1 MVLRARAAAAAA
13 AQLLR
18 DPELL
23 VCAGGGRG
31 GDGRALRPVRG
42 GGRLHRRGARG
53 AARRHRGEARDLRL
67 AALARPAQH
76 SDPRRRRAQY
86 NLGEVVRRVDSFAV
100 AVGAAGRAV
109 AAAAAGVAVTA
120 AATAAAAAV
129 PPPPPHRAAALS
141 ALAPSPPPPPKPP
154 PPPPVDPPDPSPPP
168 IEGPRPPPS
177 IPPTPRPPPSPPSM
191 PFPPGGTLEGDYSAL
206 VALYESAG
214 GAHWTA
220 NSNWLS
226 GSFETVCMMGWQG
239 VHCGYD
245 AVPPKCDA
253 GDACGI
259 CLDVLDSRFCPPEAD
274 WPTYA
279 NCADAEVGTLCDGD
293 GGAAPTI
300 SSTTAAPTTCTE
312 RPSGRRCRR
321 ASPGFGCPRTG

>member
-1 MVLRARAAAAAA
+1 
-13 AQLLR
+13 
-18 DPELL
+18 
-23 VCAGGGRG
+23 
-31 GDGRALRPVRG
+31 
-42 GGRLHRRGARG
+42 
-53 AARRHRGEARDLRL
+53 
-67 AALARPAQH
+67 
-76 SDPRRRRAQY
+76 
-86 NLGEVVRRVDSFAV
+86 
-100 AVGAAGRAV
+100 
-109 AAAAAGVAVTA
+109 
-120 AATAAAAAV
+120 
-129 PPPPPHRAAALS
+129 
-141 ALAPSPPPPPKPP
+141 
-154 PPPPVDPPDPSPPP
+154 
-168 IEGPRPPPS
+168 
-177 IPPTPRPPPSPPSM
+177 M

-293 GGAAPTI
+293 GECGTDDLVDNCGTYDMYRKA
-300 SSTTAAPTTCTE
+300 E
-312 RPSGRRCRR
+312 RPEVDARHRC
-321 ASPGFGCPRTG
+321 GCPRTG